1 MAKFI
6 PDAIIDLMLTQVEG
20 DAVHACSQQPTTYTE
35 AATTYQLATQ
45 AITAPNMVKA
55 NGDAGGRKITF
66 TPPTGTTISNT
77 GTATHLAVTSGT
89 TLKLVTTTN
98 SLALTAGQTVD
109 INPFSHTIGD
119 TQ

>member
-6 PDAIIDLMLTQVEG
+6 PDAILDQQLNLLEG
-20 DAVHACSQQPTTYTE
+20 DNVHVCSQQPTTYTE

-45 AITAPNMVKA
+45 AITAPNMVIS
-55 NGDAGGRKITF
+55 NGDAGGRKLTY

-77 GTATHLAVTSGT
+77 GTGTHLAVTSGT
-89 TLKLVTTTN
+89 TLLLVTTCN
-98 SLALTAGQTVD
+98 SLALTASQTVD
-109 INPFSHTIGD
+109 INPFSHTVGD